1 MRTFHISKHMAGILA
16 VGCGAAAILTAALL
30 RKRKRI

>member
-1 MRTFHISKHMAGILA
+1 MRIFHISKHMTGILT
-16 VGCGAAAILTAALL
+16 VGCGAAAILTAVLL

>member
-16 VGCGAAAILTAALL
+16 TGCGAAVILTAVLF
-30 RKRKRI
+30 RKRKRV

>member
-1 MRTFHISKHMAGILA
+1 MCSFHISKPLAGILA
-16 VGCGAAAILTAALL
+16 AGCGAAAILTAVLL